1 MNPGIPSLRLG
12 ALVCSLSAILA
23 PQPGHADPQADAI
36 AAVQSFNA
44 AFGRKD
50 IDGLVAHCIDGG
62 VVFDLRPAHADQSA
76 PQSLTQ
82 ELKEKWY
89 GVTPIL
95 FAATASYTRNV
106 EIIDSRATED
116 MATVWTKT
124 TATTVMPKSGKPSTN
139 SFNEVYFLV
148 HTPKGWKI
156 GAMMDNRGTDSLST
170 AAPAPAPA
178 ARK

>member
-1 MNPGIPSLRLG
+1 MSPSTSRFRRA
-12 ALVCSLSAILA
+12 ALACSISTVLA
-23 PQPGHADPQADAI
+23 TPLALADPQADAI
-36 AAVQSFNA
+36 SVVKSFNA
-44 AFGRKD
+44 AFGKKD
-50 IDGLVAHCIDGG
+50 IEGLVANCIDGG

-82 ELKEKWY
+82 DIKEKWY

-95 FAATASYTRNV
+95 FAAAASYTRTV
-106 EIIDSRATED
+106 EILDSRATED

-124 TATTVMPKSGKPSTN
+124 TATTVMQKADRPSTN

-156 GAMMDNRGTDSLST
+156 GAMMDNRATDNIST
-170 AAPAPAPA
+170 AVPAPS

>member
-1 MNPGIPSLRLG
+1 MSPSTSRRRLA
-12 ALVCSLSAILA
+12 ALACSISMVLA
-23 PQPGHADPQADAI
+23 TPLALADPQADAI
-36 AAVQSFNA
+36 AAVKSFNA
-44 AFGRKD
+44 AFGKKD
-50 IDGLVAHCIDGG
+50 IEGLVAHCIDGG

-76 PQSLTQ
+76 PQGLTQ
-82 ELKEKWY
+82 GIKEKWY

-124 TATTVMPKSGKPSTN
+124 TARTVMPKSDNPSSN

-156 GAMMDNRGTDSLST
+156 GAMMDNRATDSIST
-170 AAPAPAPA
+170 AAPAPSP
-178 ARK
+178 KK